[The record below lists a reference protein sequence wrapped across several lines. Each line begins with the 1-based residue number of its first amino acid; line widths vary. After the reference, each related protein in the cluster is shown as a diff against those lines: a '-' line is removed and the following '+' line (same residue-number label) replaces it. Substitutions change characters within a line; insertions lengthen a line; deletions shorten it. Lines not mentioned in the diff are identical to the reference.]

1 MWQYV
6 ISGLFMVVVA
16 LIEAQAA
23 KDRKKTK
30 EETKRHK
37 QHEDER
43 AQELRLS
50 MRLIHATLQL
60 GVVSAN
66 ALTGGHN
73 NGNVERARLA
83 AEKAEEEYDN
93 FLKELGTNQVAKT

>member
-30 EETKRHK
+30 EETERQK
-37 QHEDER
+37 QHEEER
-43 AQELRLS
+43 AKELRLS

-73 NGNVERARLA
+73 NGNVERARLT
-83 AEKAEEEYDN
+83 AEKAEEEYDD
-93 FLKELGTNQVAKT
+93 FLKELGAKQVTKT

>member
-6 ISGLFMVVVA
+6 ISGIFMIIVA

-23 KDRKKTK
+23 KDRKNRK
-30 EETKRHK
+30 EEIERQKRH
-37 QHEDER
+37 EEER
-43 AQELRLS
+43 ANELRLS
-50 MRLIHATLQL
+50 MCLIHATLQL
-60 GVVSAN
+60 SVVSSN

-83 AEKAEEEYDN
+83 AKKAEEEYDN
-93 FLKELGTNQVAKT
+93 FLKELGAKQVAKT